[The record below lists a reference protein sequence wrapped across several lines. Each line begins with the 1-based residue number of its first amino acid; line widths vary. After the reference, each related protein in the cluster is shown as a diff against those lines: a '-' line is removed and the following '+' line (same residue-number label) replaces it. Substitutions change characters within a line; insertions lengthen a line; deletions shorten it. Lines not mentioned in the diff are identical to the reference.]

1 METQEIRKG
10 GAFLLETTPPDEL
23 FTPEDF
29 TEEHKMIID
38 TTESF
43 VKNEVEPHIEKLEH
57 KDFDLTRELMRKA
70 GELGLLGSDIEEA
83 YGGSELDSISHALI
97 LEYSAGSGSLGVTM
111 SCHTG
116 IGSMPLVFF
125 GNKAQKEKYLPSLAS
140 GEKIGAYALT
150 EPSAGTDALAIQTTA
165 VLSQDGKYYTLN
177 GAKQFITNGN
187 MADIIFTY
195 AKIDGD
201 KMTAF
206 ILERDFEGVST
217 GVEEKKMGIRGSS
230 TCSIFLDNA
239 RVPAENLLY
248 ELGKGH
254 HVAFNILNLGRFTLG
269 PGCVGMA
276 KLALDSSVKYAKERV
291 QFGKP
296 ICQFGLVKQKLGEMA
311 TRTYMAESMIYRTG
325 GLIDRILAT
334 VDKTADD
341 AGRRNAQCI
350 AEYAMECSIVKIYTS
365 EMIAYVAD
373 EAVQTFG
380 GYGFVEEYPVERIY
394 RDCRIFRLFEGTNEI
409 NRVIIVGSLM
419 RKALKDEIPFFAAAA
434 EAKGA
439 LRAMEPLLP
448 ATGDGILSYEQ
459 KLLDRAKKVFLYLAN
474 LAAQKYGMALD
485 EQQEVLGLLA
495 DTATEI
501 YAMES
506 GLLRALK
513 AIESVGE
520 HNSKTRIEMVQL
532 YVSDATARVG
542 SYARQA
548 LAAMETDE
556 ALQEH
561 LSLVGKALQFTPANG
576 MRLRRSIADRIIE
589 VERYIC

>member
-10 GAFLLETTPPDEL
+10 GAFLLEAIPPREI

-38 TTESF
+38 TTERF
-43 VKNEVEPHIEKLEH
+43 VKNEVVPHIEKLEH
-57 KDFDLTRELMRKA
+57 KDFELTRQLMLKA
-70 GELGLLGSDIEEA
+70 GELGLLGADIEEK
-83 YGGSELDSISHALI
+83 YGGAELNTVAHSLI
-97 LEYSAGSGSLGVTM
+97 LEHSTGSGSFGITM

-116 IGSMPLVFF
+116 IGCMPLVFF
-125 GNKAQKEKYLPSLAS
+125 GNKAQKEKYLPFLAS

-150 EPSAGTDALAIQTTA
+150 EPSAGTDALSIQTTA
-165 VLSQDGKYYTLN
+165 YLSPDGKYYTLN
-177 GAKQFITNGN
+177 GAKQFITNGSF
-187 MADIIFTY
+187 ADIIFTY

-206 ILERDFEGVST
+206 ILEKEFEGVST

-239 RVPAENLLY
+239 KVPVENLLF
-248 ELGKGH
+248 EAGKGH
-254 HVAFNILNLGRFTLG
+254 LVAFNILDLGRFALG

-296 ICQFGLVKQKLGEMA
+296 ICQFGLIKHKLAEMA
-311 TRTYMAESMIYRTG
+311 TRTYMAESMVYRTA
-325 GLIDRILAT
+325 GLMDEILAT
-334 VDKTADD
+334 VDKAADD
-341 AGRRNAQCI
+341 AGRQNAKCI
-350 AEYAMECSIVKIYTS
+350 AQYAIESSIVKVYCS

-373 EAVQTFG
+373 EAVQTYG
-380 GYGFVEEYPVERIY
+380 GYGFVEDYPVERIY

-409 NRVIIVGSLM
+409 NRLIILGFLM
-419 RKALKDEIPFFAAAA
+419 RKALKDEIPFFSTAAKLTDELPTMEPICPGADD
-434 EAKGA
+434 GA
-439 LRAMEPLLP
+439 L
-448 ATGDGILSYEQ
+448 TYEQ
-459 KLLDRAKKVFLYLAN
+459 KLVERAKKVFLFLSN
-474 LAAQKYGMALD
+474 GAAQKYGMALD

-495 DTATEI
+495 DTASEI

-513 AIESVGE
+513 AIESFGE
-520 HNSKTRIEMVQL
+520 QESRTKTEMVRL
-532 YVSDATARVG
+532 YVSDAMARIG
-542 SYARQA
+542 NYARQI
-548 LAAMETDE
+548 LAATETGD
-556 ALQEH
+556 ALDRQ
-561 LSLVGKALQFTPANG
+561 LSAVRKALQFTPANG
-576 MRLRRSIADRIIE
+576 MQLRRSIADRLIE

>member
-1 METQEIRKG
+1 METKEMRQG
-10 GAFLLETTPPDEL
+10 GAFLLETIPSGEV

-29 TEEHKMIID
+29 TEEHKMIMD
-38 TTESF
+38 TTENF
-43 VKNEVEPHIEKLEH
+43 VKNEVAPHIEKLEH
-57 KDFDLTRELMRKA
+57 KDFELTRQLMLKA
-70 GELGLLGSDIEEA
+70 GELGLLAADIEEQ
-83 YGGSELDSISHALI
+83 YGGVELDSVAHALI
-97 LEYSAGSGSLGVTM
+97 LEYSAGSGSFGVTM

-125 GNKAQKEKYLPSLAS
+125 GNRAQKEKYLPGLAS

-150 EPSAGTDALAIQTTA
+150 EPAAGTDALAIQTTA
-165 VLSQDGKYYTLN
+165 VISPDGKYYTLN

-187 MADIIFTY
+187 VADIIFTY

-206 ILERDFEGVST
+206 LLERGFEGVST

-296 ICQFGLVKQKLGEMA
+296 ICEFGLIKHKLGEMA
-311 TRTYMAESMIYRTG
+311 TRTYVAESMVYRTG
-325 GLIDRILAT
+325 GLMDKVLAT
-334 VDKTADD
+334 VDKAADD
-341 AGRRNAQCI
+341 AARQNAKAI
-350 AEYAMECSIVKIYTS
+350 GEYAIECSIVKVYAS

-409 NRVIIVGSLM
+409 NRVIIMGFLM
-419 RKALKDEIPFFAAAA
+419 RKALKDEIPFFSAAAGVN
-434 EAKGA
+434 EE
-439 LRAMEPLLP
+439 LPAMEPLQR
-448 ATGDGILSYEQ
+448 DSDDVILGYEQ
-459 KLLDRAKKVFLYLAN
+459 KLLDRAKKVFLYLSN
-474 LAAQKYGMALD
+474 LAAQKYGMSLD
-485 EQQEVLGLLA
+485 EQQEILGLLA
-495 DTATEI
+495 DSAMEV

-506 GLLRALK
+506 ALLRALK
-513 AIESVGE
+513 AVESAGE
-520 HNSKTRIEMVQL
+520 KESKTKIEMVQL
-532 YVSDATARVG
+532 YVSDATARLAG
-542 SYARQA
+542 YARQA
-548 LAAMETDE
+548 LAAMETGEELDRQLPVIGE
-556 ALQEH
+556 
-561 LSLVGKALQFTPANG
+561 ALQFTPCNG
-576 MRLRRSIADRIIE
+576 MQLRRSIADRIIE

>member
-1 METQEIRKG
+1 METQEITKG
-10 GAFLLETTPPDEL
+10 GGFLLAAIPPGEV

-38 TTESF
+38 ATESF
-43 VKNEVEPHIEKLEH
+43 VKNEVAPHVEKLEH
-57 KDFDLTRELMRKA
+57 KDFELTRELMRKA
-70 GELGLLGSDIEEA
+70 GELGLLGSDVEER
-83 YGGSELDSISHALI
+83 YGGSELDSIAHALI

-116 IGSMPLVFF
+116 IGSMPLVYF
-125 GNKAQKEKYLPSLAS
+125 GSKAQKEKYLPGLVS
-140 GEKIGAYALT
+140 GDKIGAYALT
-150 EPSAGTDALAIQTTA
+150 EPAAGTDALAIQTTA
-165 VLSQDGKYYTLN
+165 VLSPDGKHYTLN

-206 ILERDFEGVST
+206 ILERGFEGVST

-239 RVPAENLLY
+239 KVPVENLLY

-276 KLALDSSVKYAKERV
+276 KLAIDSSVKYAKERV

-296 ICQFGLVKQKLGEMA
+296 ICQFGLIKQKLGEMA
-311 TRTYMAESMIYRTG
+311 TRTYIAESMIYRTG
-325 GLIDRILAT
+325 ALMDRVLST
-334 VDKTADD
+334 VDKSADD
-341 AGRRNAQCI
+341 AGRQYAKWI
-350 AEYAMECSIVKIYTS
+350 GEYAIECSIVKVYAS

-409 NRVIIVGSLM
+409 NRVIIMGFLM
-419 RKALKDEIPFFAAAA
+419 RKALKDEIPFFSTAAAVND
-434 EAKGA
+434 E
-439 LRAMEPLLP
+439 LPAMEPLLRK
-448 ATGDGILSYEQ
+448 TDDGVLGYEQ
-459 KLLDRAKKVFLYLAN
+459 KLLDRAKKVFIYMSN

-495 DTATEI
+495 DTATEV

-513 AIESVGE
+513 AVEAVGVE
-520 HNSKTRIEMVQL
+520 KSKTRIEMVQL

-542 SYARQA
+542 GYARQA

-556 ALQEH
+556 ALDTQ
-561 LSLVGKALQFTPANG
+561 LSVVGKALQFMPANG
-576 MRLRRSIADRIIE
+576 MQLRRSIADRIIE

>member
-1 METQEIRKG
+1 LETQEMRKG
-10 GAFLLETTPPDEL
+10 GAFLLDATPPGEV

-29 TEEHKMIID
+29 SEEHKMIMD
-38 TTESF
+38 ATESF
-43 VKNEVEPHIEKLEH
+43 VKNEVAPHIEKLEH

-70 GELGLLGSDIEEA
+70 GELGLLGSDIEER

-97 LEYSAGSGSLGVTM
+97 MECSAGSGSLGVTM

-116 IGSMPLVFF
+116 IGSMPLVHF
-125 GNKAQKEKYLPSLAS
+125 GSKEQKEKYLPQLAS

-150 EPSAGTDALAIQTTA
+150 EPAAGTDALAIQTTA
-165 VLSQDGKYYTLN
+165 FLSPDGKYYTLN
-177 GAKQFITNGN
+177 GAKQFITNGSF
-187 MADIIFTY
+187 ADIIFTY
-195 AKIDGD
+195 AKVDGD

-206 ILERDFEGVST
+206 ILEKDFEGVST

-239 RVPAENLLY
+239 KVPVENMLY

-276 KLALDSSVKYAKERV
+276 KLAIDSSVKYAKERV

-296 ICQFGLVKQKLGEMA
+296 ICHFGLIKHKLGEMA
-311 TRTYMAESMIYRTG
+311 TQTYISESMVYRTG
-325 GLIDRILAT
+325 GLMDIILAT

-341 AGRRNAQCI
+341 ASKQSARAT
-350 AEYAMECSIVKIYTS
+350 AEYAIESSIVKVYTS
-365 EMIAYVAD
+365 EMIACVAD

-409 NRVIIVGSLM
+409 NRVIIMGFLM

-434 EAKGA
+434 KVSDE
-439 LRAMEPLLP
+439 LRAMEPL
-448 ATGDGILSYEQ
+448 ASDRGDDVLGYEQ
-459 KLLDRAKKVFLYLAN
+459 ELVDRAKKVFLYLSN
-474 LAAQKYGMALD
+474 LAAQKYGMELD
-485 EQQEVLGLLA
+485 EQQEILGLLA

-513 AIESVGE
+513 AVDSVGE
-520 HNSKTRIEMVQL
+520 TESKTKIEMVHL
-532 YVSDATARVG
+532 YVSDATAQVA

-548 LAAMETDE
+548 LAAMETGE
-556 ALQEH
+556 ALDAH

-576 MRLRRSIADRIIE
+576 MQLRRSIADRIIE